1 MTQEKDFRHKLMWS
15 IIMESFFIC
24 GGNRLEGE
32 LSIQTS
38 KNAILPILA
47 GCILCDKDIILHKFP
62 KYEDTLTMLNI
73 LEDLG
78 AKTFIYDDCVK
89 IQCDSISKSE
99 IPVSLASKIR
109 SSIFSLGAILSRFKK
124 AKVPYPGGCAI
135 GSRPIDLHIKGL
147 KQLGAK
153 IVDKHGYLYCDGTNM
168 KSGVVSI
175 DFPSVGATENIML
188 ASVFLKGTTK
198 IINCAREPEI
208 VDLANFLN
216 SLGAKISGAGNS
228 IIEIEGVTKLD
239 GGEYTPI
246 TDRITT
252 GTYVLATMMCG
263 GDVTLSGVNCEHIS
277 SLIHNL
283 KNNCCKLDIKGDK
296 LRVIA
301 NKRPKAISKI
311 ETQPYPGF
319 PTDLQPQ
326 IMAMLS
332 VARGT
337 SVVVENL
344 FESRFK
350 HVSELKKLGADILVN
365 DKTAI
370 IKGKSMLYGA
380 NVVCQDLRG
389 GAGLVLAGL
398 VAKGYTT
405 VDDVFHIDRGYY
417 HMEKDLQ
424 KLGANIERITK
435 A

>member
-1 MTQEKDFRHKLMWS
+1 MQ
-15 IIMESFFIC
+15 SFFIC
-24 GGNRLEGE
+24 GGNKLMGE
-32 LSIQTS
+32 LEVQTS
-38 KNAILPILA
+38 KNAVLPILA
-47 GCILCDKDIILHKFP
+47 GCILCDKDVVLHKFP
-62 KYEDTLTMLNI
+62 KFEDTLTMLKI
-73 LEDLG
+73 LESLG
-78 AKTFIYDDCVK
+78 ARTYIYENDVK
-89 IQCDSISKSE
+89 IECESITNHE
-99 IPVSLASKIR
+99 IPVDLASKIR

-135 GSRPIDLHIKGL
+135 GARPIDLHIKGL

-153 IVDKHGYLYCDGTNM
+153 IIDKHGFLYCDGSNM
-168 KSGVVSI
+168 KSGVVNI
-175 DFPSVGATENIML
+175 DFPSVGATENIIL
-188 ASVFLKGTTK
+188 ASVFLKGRTK
-198 IINCAREPEI
+198 IINCAKEPEI

-216 SLGAKISGAGNS
+216 SMGAKIHGAGDS
-228 IIEIEGVTKLD
+228 IIEIEGVEKLD

-246 TDRITT
+246 TDRIIA
-252 GTYVLATMMCG
+252 GTYILATLICG
-263 GDVTLSGVNCEHIS
+263 GDVTLKNINTEHIQ
-277 SLIHNL
+277 SLMHNL
-283 KNNCCKLDIKGDK
+283 KNNCCKMIVKGDT
-296 LRVIA
+296 LRVVA

-326 IMAMLS
+326 IMSMLS
-332 VARGT
+332 IARGT

-350 HVSELKKLGADILVN
+350 HVGELKKLGADILVN

-380 NVVCQDLRG
+380 NVTCQDLRG

-424 KLGANIERITK
+424 QLGANIERITK

>member
-1 MTQEKDFRHKLMWS
+1 MQ
-15 IIMESFFIC
+15 SFFIC
-24 GGNRLEGE
+24 GGNKLMGE
-32 LSIQTS
+32 LEVQTS
-38 KNAILPILA
+38 KNAVLPILA
-47 GCILCDKDIILHKFP
+47 GCILCDKDVVLHKFP
-62 KYEDTLTMLNI
+62 KFEDTLTMLKI
-73 LEDLG
+73 LESLG
-78 AKTFIYDDCVK
+78 ARTYIYENDVK
-89 IQCDSISKSE
+89 IECESITNHE
-99 IPVSLASKIR
+99 IPVDLASKIR

-135 GSRPIDLHIKGL
+135 GARPIDLHIKGL

-153 IVDKHGYLYCDGTNM
+153 IIDKHGFLYCDGSNM
-168 KSGVVSI
+168 KSGVVNI
-175 DFPSVGATENIML
+175 DFPSVGATENIIL
-188 ASVFLKGTTK
+188 ASVFLKGRTK
-198 IINCAREPEI
+198 IINCAKEPEI

-216 SLGAKISGAGNS
+216 SMGAKIHGAGDS
-228 IIEIEGVTKLD
+228 IIEIEGVEKLD

-246 TDRITT
+246 TDRIIA
-252 GTYVLATMMCG
+252 GTYILATLICG
-263 GDVTLSGVNCEHIS
+263 GDVTLKNINTEHIQ
-277 SLIHNL
+277 SLMHNL
-283 KNNCCKLDIKGDK
+283 KNNCCKMIVKGDT
-296 LRVIA
+296 LRVVA

-326 IMAMLS
+326 IMSMLS
-332 VARGT
+332 IARGT

-350 HVSELKKLGADILVN
+350 HVGELKKLGADILVN

-380 NVVCQDLRG
+380 NVTCQDLRG

-424 KLGANIERITK
+424 QLGVNIERITK

>member
-1 MTQEKDFRHKLMWS
+1 MQ
-15 IIMESFFIC
+15 SFFIC
-24 GGNRLEGE
+24 GGNKLMGE
-32 LSIQTS
+32 LEVQTS
-38 KNAILPILA
+38 KNAVLPILA
-47 GCILCDKDIILHKFP
+47 GCILCDKDVVLHKFP
-62 KYEDTLTMLNI
+62 KFEDTLTMLKI
-73 LEDLG
+73 LESLG
-78 AKTFIYDDCVK
+78 ARTYIYENDVK
-89 IQCDSISKSE
+89 IDCESITNHE
-99 IPVSLASKIR
+99 IPVDLASKIR

-135 GSRPIDLHIKGL
+135 GARPIDLHIKGL

-153 IVDKHGYLYCDGTNM
+153 IIDKHGFLYCDGSNM
-168 KSGVVSI
+168 KSGVVNI
-175 DFPSVGATENIML
+175 DFPSVGATENIIL
-188 ASVFLKGTTK
+188 ASVFLKGRTK
-198 IINCAREPEI
+198 IINCAKEPEI

-216 SLGAKISGAGNS
+216 SMGAKIHGAGDS
-228 IIEIEGVTKLD
+228 IIEIEGVEKLD

-246 TDRITT
+246 TDRIIA
-252 GTYVLATMMCG
+252 GTYILATLICG
-263 GDVTLSGVNCEHIS
+263 GDVTLKNINTEHIQ
-277 SLIHNL
+277 SLMHNL
-283 KNNCCKLDIKGDK
+283 KNNCCKMIVKGDT
-296 LRVIA
+296 LRVVA

-326 IMAMLS
+326 IMSMLS
-332 VARGT
+332 IARGT

-350 HVSELKKLGADILVN
+350 HVGELKKLGADILVN

-380 NVVCQDLRG
+380 NVTCQDLRG

-424 KLGANIERITK
+424 QLGANIERITK

>member
-1 MTQEKDFRHKLMWS
+1 MQ
-15 IIMESFFIC
+15 SFFIC
-24 GGNRLEGE
+24 GGNKLMGE
-32 LSIQTS
+32 LEVQTS
-38 KNAILPILA
+38 KNAVLPILA
-47 GCILCDKDIILHKFP
+47 GCILCNKDVVLHKFP
-62 KYEDTLTMLNI
+62 KFEDTLTMLKI
-73 LEDLG
+73 LESLG
-78 AKTFIYDDCVK
+78 AKTYIYENDVK
-89 IQCDSISKSE
+89 IECESITNHE
-99 IPVSLASKIR
+99 IPVDLASKIR

-135 GSRPIDLHIKGL
+135 GARPIDLHIKGL

-153 IVDKHGYLYCDGTNM
+153 IIDKHGFLYCDGSNM
-168 KSGVVSI
+168 KSGVVNI
-175 DFPSVGATENIML
+175 DFPSVGATENIIL
-188 ASVFLKGTTK
+188 ASVFLKGRTK
-198 IINCAREPEI
+198 IINCAKEPEI

-216 SLGAKISGAGNS
+216 SMGAKIHGAGDS
-228 IIEIEGVTKLD
+228 IIEIEGVEKLD

-246 TDRITT
+246 TDRIIA
-252 GTYVLATMMCG
+252 GTYILATLICG
-263 GDVTLSGVNCEHIS
+263 GDVTLKNINTEHIQ
-277 SLIHNL
+277 SLMHNL
-283 KNNCCKLDIKGDK
+283 KNNCCKMIVKGDT
-296 LRVIA
+296 LRVVA

-326 IMAMLS
+326 IMSMLS
-332 VARGT
+332 IARGT

-350 HVSELKKLGADILVN
+350 HVGELKKLGADILVN

-380 NVVCQDLRG
+380 NVTCQDLRG

-424 KLGANIERITK
+424 QLGANIERITK

>member
-1 MTQEKDFRHKLMWS
+1 MQ
-15 IIMESFFIC
+15 SFFIC
-24 GGNRLEGE
+24 GGNKLMGE
-32 LSIQTS
+32 LEVQTS
-38 KNAILPILA
+38 KNAVLPILA
-47 GCILCDKDIILHKFP
+47 GCILCDKDVVLHKFP
-62 KYEDTLTMLNI
+62 KFEDTLTMLKI
-73 LEDLG
+73 LESLG
-78 AKTFIYDDCVK
+78 AKTYIYENDVK
-89 IQCDSISKSE
+89 IECESITNHE
-99 IPVSLASKIR
+99 IPVDLASKIR

-135 GSRPIDLHIKGL
+135 GARPIDLHIKGL

-153 IVDKHGYLYCDGTNM
+153 IIDKHGFLYCDGSNM
-168 KSGVVSI
+168 KSGVVNI
-175 DFPSVGATENIML
+175 DFPSVGATENIIL
-188 ASVFLKGTTK
+188 ASVFLKGRTK
-198 IINCAREPEI
+198 IINCAKEPEI

-216 SLGAKISGAGNS
+216 SMGAKIHGAGDS
-228 IIEIEGVTKLD
+228 IIEIEGVEKLD

-246 TDRITT
+246 TDRIIA
-252 GTYVLATMMCG
+252 GTYILATLICG
-263 GDVTLSGVNCEHIS
+263 GDVTLKNINTEHIQ
-277 SLIHNL
+277 SLMHNL
-283 KNNCCKLDIKGDK
+283 KNNCCKMIVKGDT
-296 LRVIA
+296 LRVVA

-326 IMAMLS
+326 IMSMLS
-332 VARGT
+332 IARGT

-350 HVSELKKLGADILVN
+350 HVGELKKLGADILVN

-380 NVVCQDLRG
+380 NVTCQDLRG

-424 KLGANIERITK
+424 QLGANIERITK

>member
-1 MTQEKDFRHKLMWS
+1 
-15 IIMESFFIC
+15 MESFFIC
-24 GGNRLEGE
+24 GGNKLEGE
-32 LSIQTS
+32 LDIQTS
-38 KNAILPILA
+38 KNAVLPILA
-47 GCILCDKDIILHKFP
+47 GSILCEEDIIIHKFP
-62 KYEDTLTMLNI
+62 KYEDTLTMLKI

-78 AKTFIYDDCVK
+78 AKTYIYEEDVK
-89 IQCDSISKSE
+89 IECGSIQKSE
-99 IPVSLASKIR
+99 IPVNLASKIR

-135 GSRPIDLHIKGL
+135 GARPIDLHIKGL

-153 IVDKHGYLYCDGTNM
+153 IVDKHGFLYCDGSNM
-168 KSGVVSI
+168 KSSVVNI
-175 DFPSVGATENIML
+175 DFPSVGATENIIL
-188 ASVFLKGTTK
+188 ASVFLKGRTK
-198 IINCAREPEI
+198 IINCAKEPEI

-216 SLGAKISGAGNS
+216 SLGAKIYGAGDS
-228 IIEIEGVTKLD
+228 IIEIEGVEKLH

-246 TDRITT
+246 TDRIIT
-252 GTYVLATMMCG
+252 GTYVLATLMCG
-263 GDVTLSGVNCEHIS
+263 GDVTLNKVNSDHIA
-277 SLIHNL
+277 SLMHNL
-283 KNNCCKLDIKGDK
+283 KNNCCKITVKGDK

-332 VARGT
+332 IARGT

-350 HVSELKKLGADILVN
+350 HIGELKKLGADILVN

-370 IKGKSMLYGA
+370 IKGKNMLYGA
-380 NVVCQDLRG
+380 NVICQDLRG

-405 VDDVFHIDRGYY
+405 VDDIFHIDRGYY

-424 KLGANIERITK
+424 CLGANIERITK

>member
-1 MTQEKDFRHKLMWS
+1 MQ
-15 IIMESFFIC
+15 SFFIC
-24 GGNRLEGE
+24 GGNKLMGE
-32 LSIQTS
+32 LEVQTS
-38 KNAILPILA
+38 KNAVLPILA
-47 GCILCDKDIILHKFP
+47 GCILCDKDVVLHKFP
-62 KYEDTLTMLNI
+62 KFEDTLTMLKI
-73 LEDLG
+73 LESLG
-78 AKTFIYDDCVK
+78 ARTYIYENDVK
-89 IQCDSISKSE
+89 IECESIKNHE
-99 IPVSLASKIR
+99 IPVDLASKIR

-135 GSRPIDLHIKGL
+135 GARPIDLHIKGL

-153 IVDKHGYLYCDGTNM
+153 IIDKHGFLYCDGLNM
-168 KSGVVSI
+168 KSGVVNI
-175 DFPSVGATENIML
+175 DFPSVGATENIIL
-188 ASVFLKGTTK
+188 ASVFLKGRTK
-198 IINCAREPEI
+198 IINCAKEPEI

-216 SLGAKISGAGNS
+216 SMGAKIHGAGDS
-228 IIEIEGVTKLD
+228 IIEIEGVEKLD

-246 TDRITT
+246 TDRIIA
-252 GTYVLATMMCG
+252 GTYILATLICG
-263 GDVTLSGVNCEHIS
+263 GDVTLKNINTEHIQ
-277 SLIHNL
+277 SLMHNL
-283 KNNCCKLDIKGDK
+283 KNNCCKMIVKGDT
-296 LRVIA
+296 LRVVA

-326 IMAMLS
+326 IMSMLS
-332 VARGT
+332 IARGT

-350 HVSELKKLGADILVN
+350 HVGELKKLGADILVN

-380 NVVCQDLRG
+380 NVTCQDLRG

-424 KLGANIERITK
+424 QLGANIERITK

>member
-1 MTQEKDFRHKLMWS
+1 MQ
-15 IIMESFFIC
+15 SFFIC
-24 GGNRLEGE
+24 GGNKLMGE
-32 LSIQTS
+32 LEVQTS
-38 KNAILPILA
+38 KNAVLPILA
-47 GCILCDKDIILHKFP
+47 GCILCDKDVVLHKFP
-62 KYEDTLTMLNI
+62 KFEDTLTMLKI
-73 LEDLG
+73 LESLG
-78 AKTFIYDDCVK
+78 ARTYIYENDVK
-89 IQCDSISKSE
+89 IECESIKNHE
-99 IPVSLASKIR
+99 IPVDLASKIR

-135 GSRPIDLHIKGL
+135 GARPIDLHIKGL

-153 IVDKHGYLYCDGTNM
+153 IIDKHGFLYCDGLNM
-168 KSGVVSI
+168 KSGVVNI
-175 DFPSVGATENIML
+175 DFPSVGATENIIL
-188 ASVFLKGTTK
+188 ASVFLKGRIK
-198 IINCAREPEI
+198 IINCAKEPEI

-216 SLGAKISGAGNS
+216 SMGAKIHGAGDS
-228 IIEIEGVTKLD
+228 IIEIEGVEKLD

-246 TDRITT
+246 TDRIIA
-252 GTYVLATMMCG
+252 GTYILATLICG
-263 GDVTLSGVNCEHIS
+263 GDVTLKNINTEHIQ
-277 SLIHNL
+277 SLMHNL
-283 KNNCCKLDIKGDK
+283 KNNCCKMIVKGDT
-296 LRVIA
+296 LRVVA

-326 IMAMLS
+326 IMSMLS
-332 VARGT
+332 IARGT

-350 HVSELKKLGADILVN
+350 HVGELKKLGADILVN

-380 NVVCQDLRG
+380 NVTCQDLRG

-424 KLGANIERITK
+424 QLGANIERITK

>member
-1 MTQEKDFRHKLMWS
+1 MQ
-15 IIMESFFIC
+15 SFFIC
-24 GGNRLEGE
+24 GGNKLMGE
-32 LSIQTS
+32 LEVQTS
-38 KNAILPILA
+38 KNAVLPILA
-47 GCILCDKDIILHKFP
+47 GCILCDKDVVLHKFP
-62 KYEDTLTMLNI
+62 KFEDTLTMLKI
-73 LEDLG
+73 LESLG
-78 AKTFIYDDCVK
+78 AKTYIYENDVK
-89 IQCDSISKSE
+89 IECESIKNHE
-99 IPVSLASKIR
+99 IPVDLASKIR

-135 GSRPIDLHIKGL
+135 GARPIDLHIKGL

-153 IVDKHGYLYCDGTNM
+153 IIDKHGFLYCDGSNM
-168 KSGVVSI
+168 KSGVVNI
-175 DFPSVGATENIML
+175 DFPSVGATENIIL
-188 ASVFLKGTTK
+188 ASVFLKGRTK
-198 IINCAREPEI
+198 IINCAKEPEI

-216 SLGAKISGAGNS
+216 SMGAKIHGAGDS
-228 IIEIEGVTKLD
+228 IIEIEGVEKLD

-246 TDRITT
+246 TDRIIA
-252 GTYVLATMMCG
+252 GTYILATLICG
-263 GDVTLSGVNCEHIS
+263 GDVTLKNINTEHIQ
-277 SLIHNL
+277 SLMHNL
-283 KNNCCKLDIKGDK
+283 KNNCCKMIVKGDT
-296 LRVIA
+296 LRVVA

-326 IMAMLS
+326 IMSMLS
-332 VARGT
+332 IARGT

-350 HVSELKKLGADILVN
+350 HVGELKKLGADILVN

-380 NVVCQDLRG
+380 NVTCQDLRG

-424 KLGANIERITK
+424 RLGANIERITK